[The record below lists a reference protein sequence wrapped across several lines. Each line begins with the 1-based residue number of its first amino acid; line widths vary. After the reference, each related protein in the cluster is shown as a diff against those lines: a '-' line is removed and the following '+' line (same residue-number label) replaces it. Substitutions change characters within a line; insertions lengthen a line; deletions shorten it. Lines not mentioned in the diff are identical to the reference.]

1 MTPNK
6 TLLDSITT
14 DVDDTD
20 ADTVGTDH
28 IGTDGVTVDRVKKLF
43 NPKSIALIG
52 ATDKSFWSLSIYKN
66 LLGGGFEGSVYLVN
80 PRGIVVHG
88 EQSYA
93 TLDDLPETVDL
104 AFVMVSASV
113 VLEVMG
119 KVADARIPT
128 AVVLTSGFGEV
139 GEEGAK
145 LEAELVQLARDRG
158 ITVLGPNGNGYVNNA
173 ASITPYGLPITTPLR
188 KGNIGVVLQSGALAS
203 AVIQLAQTRNA
214 GVSMLVSMGN
224 ESMVSMTDVMR
235 YLVEDEATKVIVLFI
250 ESIRRPEDFLE
261 VARRALLAGKPIV
274 ALKVGRSEGGA
285 RVAKAH
291 TGSLVG
297 DDGVIDAVFR
307 QNGVIRVDSL
317 EDLIVTGELLSHSGP
332 LAGRRVGFVTPSGGA
347 CEVISDRAEDEGIEI
362 PEFAEATQEK
372 LRAVLPDFASVHN
385 PIDVTGYILID
396 PELAVKALKAM
407 QDDPNIDQIVYVA
420 ELPHDESPDIEV
432 SIARARAQ
440 VEAIASVSKPVIV
453 VSNTVTDI
461 TPFGRKVAEASGFP
475 GVVGGI
481 HHGMTALGRAAEWSE
496 YYRAALAAQD
506 EIVEVSEPII
516 VDAAPGE
523 VFAERK
529 ASALLAEHGITVVP
543 NVLVHTA
550 DHAVAAAEQVGYP
563 IVVKLAADEIEHKSD
578 IGGVKL
584 NLRDADDVR
593 QAFADVT
600 AAGRLA
606 GVADSAALVQ
616 PQRAGGIELIVG
628 AVRDPKWG
636 MVMAVGLGGVW
647 VEILKDTTLHLLP
660 VSREQVKQGLLSLRG
675 AKLLTGARGTQAAD
689 LDAVVDAVLG
699 IAQVVQR
706 LGDNLESL
714 EVNPLLVRGSEVE
727 ALDALITWR

>member
-1 MTPNK
+1 MTATE
-6 TLLDSITT
+6 TLFPGAGVESTGADDANVGSV
-14 DVDDTD
+14 DVE
-20 ADTVGTDH
+20 
-28 IGTDGVTVDRVKKLF
+28 RVRQLF

-66 LLGGGFEGSVYLVN
+66 LLEGGFDGSIYLVN

-88 EQSYA
+88 QQSYA
-93 TLDDLPETVDL
+93 ALDDLPETPDL
-104 AFVMVSASV
+104 AFVMVSTAV

-119 KVADARIPT
+119 KVADAGIPT

-139 GEEGAK
+139 GEEGAR
-145 LEAELVQLARDRG
+145 LEAQLVQIAQDRG

-173 ASITPYGLPITTPLR
+173 ASITPYGLPITTQLR
-188 KGNIGVVLQSGALAS
+188 KGNIGIVLQSGALAS
-203 AVIQLAQTRNA
+203 AVIQLAQTRHA
-214 GVSMLVSMGN
+214 GVSLLVSMGN

-250 ESIRRPEDFLE
+250 ESIRHPDDFLE
-261 VARRALLAGKPIV
+261 VAHRALLAGKPIV

-317 EDLIVTGELLSHSGP
+317 EDLMVTAELLSHAGP
-332 LAGRRVGFVTPSGGA
+332 FVGRRIGFVTPSGGA

-362 PEFAEATQEK
+362 PAFAEETESR

-396 PELAVKALKAM
+396 PELALKALKAV

-420 ELPHDESPDIEV
+420 DLPHDAAADVETA
-432 SIARARAQ
+432 IARASTQAA
-440 VEAIASVSKPVIV
+440 AIASVSKPVIV
-453 VSNTVTDI
+453 VSNTITDI
-461 TPFGRKVAEASGFP
+461 TPFGRHVAEASGFP

-481 HHGMTALGRAAEWSE
+481 HHGMTALGRAAQWSE
-496 YYRAALAAQD
+496 RYRAAASAETAAR
-506 EIVEVSEPII
+506 EVGLPIV
-516 VDAAPGE
+516 VDASPGE
-523 VFAERK
+523 TFAERR
-529 ASALLAEHGITVVP
+529 AAAVLAEHGIPIVK
-543 NVLVHTA
+543 NELVHSA
-550 DHAVAAAEQVGYP
+550 DEAAEAADRVGYP
-563 IVVKLAADEIEHKSD
+563 VVVKLAADEIEHKSD

-584 NLRDADDVR
+584 NLGDADAVR
-593 QAFADVT
+593 RAFDAVI
-600 AAGRLA
+600 AAGRGA
-606 GVADSAALVQ
+606 GAADPAALVQ
-616 PQRAGGIELIVG
+616 PQRSGGVELIVG

-636 MVMAVGLGGVW
+636 MVLAVGLGGVW
-647 VEILKDTTLHLLP
+647 VEVLKDSTLHLLP
-660 VSREQVKQGLLSLRG
+660 VNREQVKEGLGSLRG
-675 AKLLTGARGTQAAD
+675 AKLLSGARGTQAAD
-689 LDAVVDAVLG
+689 LDAVADVVVR
-699 IAQVVQR
+699 IANVVER
-706 LGDNLESL
+706 LGDRLESL
-714 EVNPLLVRGSEVE
+714 EVNPLLVRGSDIE

>member
-1 MTPNK
+1 MTAAN
-6 TLLDSITT
+6 TLLRGE
-14 DVDDTD
+14 DTAD
-20 ADTVGTDH
+20 AD
-28 IGTDGVTVDRVKKLF
+28 IDGVTVDRVKKLF

-52 ATDKSFWSLSIYKN
+52 ATDKSFWSQSIYKN
-66 LLGGGFEGSVYLVN
+66 LLDGGFDGPIYLVN

-88 EQSYA
+88 QQSYA
-93 TLDDLPETVDL
+93 TLDDLPETPDL
-104 AFVMVSASV
+104 AFVMVSTAV

-119 KVADARIPT
+119 NVADAGIPT

-145 LEAELVQLARDRG
+145 LEAQLVQLAQDRG

-214 GVSMLVSMGN
+214 GVSLLVSMGN

-235 YLVEDEATKVIVLFI
+235 YLVDDDDTKVIVLFI
-250 ESIRRPEDFLE
+250 ESIRHPEDFLE

-297 DDGVIDAVFR
+297 DHGVIEAVFR
-307 QNGVIRVDSL
+307 QNGVICVDSL
-317 EDLIVTGELLSHSGP
+317 EDLMVAGELLSHTEP
-332 LAGRRVGFVTPSGGA
+332 LAGRRTGFVTPSGGA

-362 PEFAEATQEK
+362 PAFAEATEQK
-372 LRAVLPDFASVHN
+372 LREVLPDFASVHN

-396 PELAVKALKAM
+396 PDLAVKALKAV

-420 ELPHDESPDIEV
+420 DLPHDEAPDIEV

-440 VEAIASVSKPVIV
+440 AEAIAEVTKPVIV
-453 VSNTVTDI
+453 VSNTITDI

-481 HHGMTALGRAAEWSE
+481 HHGMTALGRAAKWAEKR
-496 YYRAALAAQD
+496 RAALAA
-506 EIVEVSEPII
+506 EHEVIEVGEPIV

-523 VFAERK
+523 VFAERR
-529 ASALLAEHGITVVP
+529 ASALLAEHGVPVVP
-543 NVLVHTA
+543 NVLVSTA
-550 DHAVAAAEQVGYP
+550 DGAVEAAERVGYP
-563 IVVKLAADEIEHKSD
+563 VVVKLAADEIEHKSD

-584 NLRDADDVR
+584 NLGDAQAVR
-593 QAFADVT
+593 QAFTDVVD
-600 AAGRLA
+600 AGRRA
-606 GVADSAALVQ
+606 GVADAGALVQ

-636 MVMAVGLGGVW
+636 MVLAVGLGGVW
-647 VEILKDTTLHLLP
+647 VEVLKDTTLHVLP
-660 VSREQVKQGLLSLRG
+660 VSRDQVKDGLQSLR
-675 AKLLTGARGTQAAD
+675 AAQLLAGARGTEAAD
-689 LDAVVDAVLG
+689 LDAVVDAVMR
-699 IAQVVQR
+699 IADVVQR
-706 LGDNLESL
+706 LGDDLESL
-714 EVNPLLVRGSEVE
+714 EVNPLVVRGSEVE

>member
-1 MTPNK
+1 MTA
-6 TLLDSITT
+6 TEILLP
-14 DVDDTD
+14 D
-20 ADTVGTDH
+20 AGPGT
-28 IGTDGVTVDRVKKLF
+28 IGGLSVDRVKQLF

-66 LLGGGFEGSVYLVN
+66 LLEGGFDGAIYLVN

-88 EQSYA
+88 QQSYA
-93 TLDDLPETVDL
+93 TLDDLPETPDL
-104 AFVMVSASV
+104 AFVMVSTAV

-119 KVADARIPT
+119 KVADAGVPT

-145 LEAELVQLARDRG
+145 LETELIRLAQDRG

-214 GVSMLVSMGN
+214 GVSLLVSMGN

-250 ESIRRPEDFLE
+250 ESIRHPEDFLE
-261 VARRALLAGKPIV
+261 VAHQALLAGKPIV

-297 DDGVIDAVFR
+297 DDGVIEAVFR
-307 QNGVIRVDSL
+307 QNAVIRVDSL
-317 EDLIVTGELLSHSGP
+317 EDLMVTAELLSHTDPFS
-332 LAGRRVGFVTPSGGA
+332 GRRIGFVTPSGGA

-362 PEFAEATQEK
+362 PSFAEATEDK
-372 LRAVLPDFASVHN
+372 LREVLPDFASVHN

-396 PELAVKALKAM
+396 PDLAVKALKAVE
-407 QDDPNIDQIVYVA
+407 DDPNIDEIVYVA
-420 ELPHDESPDIEV
+420 DLPHDESDLEV
-432 SIARARAQ
+432 AVARAQ
-440 VEAIASVSKPVIV
+440 HQAEAIASVRKPVIV
-453 VSNTVTDI
+453 VSNTITDI
-461 TPFGRKVAEASGFP
+461 TPFGRKVALASGFP

-481 HHGMTALGRAAEWSE
+481 HHGMTALGRAAEWGE
-496 YYRAALAAQD
+496 RYHAAVAA
-506 EIVEVSEPII
+506 EVETAEVGEPIV
-516 VDAAPGE
+516 VDAKPGD
-523 VFAERK
+523 VFAERQ
-529 ASALLAEHGITVVP
+529 ASALLAEHGVPVVP
-543 NVLVHTA
+543 NVLVRTA
-550 DHAVAAAEQVGYP
+550 DDAVAVAEEVGYP
-563 IVVKLAADEIEHKSD
+563 VVVKLAADEIEHKSD

-584 NLRDADDVR
+584 NLRDAESVR
-593 QAFADVT
+593 QAFVDVT
-600 AAGRLA
+600 EAGHGAGAA
-606 GVADSAALVQ
+606 DPAALVQ
-616 PQRAGGIELIVG
+616 PQRSGGIELIVG

-636 MVMAVGLGGVW
+636 MVLAVGLGGVW
-647 VEILKDTTLHLLP
+647 VEVLKDSTLHLLP
-660 VSREQVKQGLLSLRG
+660 VNREQIRAGLTSLRG
-675 AKLLTGARGTQAAD
+675 AALLDGARGTQAAD
-689 LDAVVDAVLG
+689 LDAVTDAVLN

-706 LGDNLESL
+706 LGTGLESL

>member
-1 MTPNK
+1 MTA
-6 TLLDSITT
+6 TEILLPG
-14 DVDDTD
+14 TD
-20 ADTVGTDH
+20 AEPGTVG
-28 IGTDGVTVDRVKKLF
+28 GLSVDRVKQLF

-66 LLGGGFEGSVYLVN
+66 LLEGGFDGAIYLVN

-88 EQSYA
+88 QQSYA
-93 TLDDLPETVDL
+93 TLDDLPETPDL
-104 AFVMVSASV
+104 AFVMVSTAV

-119 KVADARIPT
+119 KVADAGIPT

-145 LEAELVQLARDRG
+145 LEAQLVQLAQDRG

-214 GVSMLVSMGN
+214 GVSLLVSMGN

-235 YLVEDEATKVIVLFI
+235 YLVEDDATKVIVLFI
-250 ESIRRPEDFLE
+250 ESIRHPEDFLE
-261 VARRALLAGKPIV
+261 VARKALLAGKPVV

-297 DDGVIDAVFR
+297 DDGIVDAVFR
-307 QNGVIRVDSL
+307 QNAVIRVDSL
-317 EDLIVTGELLSHSGP
+317 EDLMVTAELLSHTDP
-332 LAGRRVGFVTPSGGA
+332 FAGRRIGFVTPSGGA

-362 PEFAEATQEK
+362 PSFAEATEDK
-372 LRAVLPDFASVHN
+372 LREVLPDFASVHN

-396 PELAVKALKAM
+396 PDLAVKALKAVE
-407 QDDPNIDQIVYVA
+407 DDPNIDQIVYVA
-420 ELPHDESPDIEV
+420 DLPHDESDLDV
-432 SIARARAQ
+432 AVARAQ
-440 VEAIASVSKPVIV
+440 HQAEAIASVSKPVIV
-453 VSNTVTDI
+453 VSNTITDI
-461 TPFGRKVAEASGFP
+461 TPFGRKVADASGFP

-481 HHGMTALGRAAEWSE
+481 HHGMTALGRAAAWGER
-496 YYRAALAAQD
+496 YRAAITA
-506 EIVEVSEPII
+506 EVETAELGEPIV
-516 VDAAPGE
+516 VDAKPGD
-523 VFAERK
+523 VFAERQ
-529 ASALLAEHGITVVP
+529 ASALLSENGVPVVP
-543 NVLVHTA
+543 NVLVRTA
-550 DHAVAAAEQVGYP
+550 DDAVAVAEEVGYP
-563 IVVKLAADEIEHKSD
+563 VVVKLAADEIEHKSD

-584 NLRDADDVR
+584 NLRDAEAVR
-593 QAFADVT
+593 QAFVDVT
-600 AAGRLA
+600 EAGHGAGAA
-606 GVADSAALVQ
+606 DPAALVQ
-616 PQRAGGIELIVG
+616 PQRSGGIELIVG

-636 MVMAVGLGGVW
+636 MVLAVGLGGVW
-647 VEILKDTTLHLLP
+647 VEVLKDSTLHLLP
-660 VSREQVKQGLLSLRG
+660 VSREQVKAGLTSLRG
-675 AKLLTGARGTQAAD
+675 AALLAGARGTQTAD
-689 LDAVVDAVLG
+689 LDAVPDAVLH

-706 LGDNLESL
+706 LGDGLESL